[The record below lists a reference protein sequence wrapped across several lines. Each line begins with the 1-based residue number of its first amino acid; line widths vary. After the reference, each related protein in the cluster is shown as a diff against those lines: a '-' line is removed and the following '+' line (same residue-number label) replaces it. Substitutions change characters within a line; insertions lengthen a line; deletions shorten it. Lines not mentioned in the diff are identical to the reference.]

1 MVAYHGACYR
11 DYEDGL
17 FPVQKSLDD
26 DEDGVERGFEVGEDE
41 KDMFMCGRDGDHVMG
56 VCFECDV
63 CSFRNVNE
71 RDVVWESPKDR
82 RTLRYIRRVLLDV
95 MWSRTRDTVKNTFGR
110 MRKDCAEATKALA
123 IGHIFPRMGNP
134 EVDDKV
140 GMGIALVL
148 LHASLR
154 KGNYAK
160 HLQFDTT
167 RKTASW
173 AWHAWTAILREEDE
187 SIYASDEKT
196 MHASASPTRTK
207 WFQRFVLGV
216 KRRMG
221 VMRKQD
227 EALSS
232 EQVIAL
238 QEVGEHMW
246 TRADGVEERRKIA
259 NVMAFVV
266 IGFCASL
273 RGEEVPLVSIMGLLS
288 FWRETLPK
296 NFVMLTLRG
305 RFKGE
310 DNLKW
315 HLVPVVDETNS
326 GIRVRRWVHRLLT
339 LRLKEDKVKE
349 GPLFADGN
357 GKRAKMRDFNADFQQ
372 LVSVAMERSP
382 NAFSSKADVEDFNL
396 RRSMRRGSTTQS
408 LNNKTPKDIINS
420 MNRWRK
426 REAARGAEPGL
437 EMQQVYTQAL
447 SAVDATLVYSRNL

>member
-17 FPVQKSLDD
+17 FPVQRTLDD
-26 DEDGVERGFEVGEDE
+26 DEDGGESGFEVEDDAKE
-41 KDMFMCGRDGDHVMG
+41 MFMCGRDGDHVMG

-63 CSFRNVNE
+63 CQFRNVNG
-71 RDVVWESPKDR
+71 RDVVWESPKDT
-82 RTLRYIRRVLLDV
+82 RTLRYIRRALLDV
-95 MWSRTRDTVKNTFGR
+95 MWSRTKETVKNTFNR
-110 MRKDCAEATKALA
+110 MRKDCAEAAEALSV
-123 IGHIFPRMGNP
+123 GRIFPKMGNP
-134 EVDDKV
+134 EVEDKV

-154 KGNYAK
+154 KGNYTN

-173 AWHAWTAILREEDE
+173 AWHACTAILRDEDE
-187 SIYASDEKT
+187 TLYASDDKT
-196 MHASASPTRTK
+196 MHASGAPTRTK

-227 EALSS
+227 EALTS
-232 EQVIAL
+232 EQVKAL
-238 QEVGEHMW
+238 QELGEHMW
-246 TRADGVEERRKIA
+246 ERADGAEEKRKVA

-266 IGFCASL
+266 IGFVASL
-273 RGEEVPLVSIMGLLS
+273 RGEEVPLVSIKGLRA
-288 FWRETLPK
+288 FWTETLPK
-296 NFVMLTLRG
+296 RFVMLTLRG

-315 HLVPVVDETNS
+315 HLVPVVDVTSS

-339 LRLKEDKVKE
+339 LRLREDKVEE
-349 GPLFADGN
+349 GPLFVDKN

-372 LVSVAMERSP
+372 FVSIAMERSP
-382 NAFSSKADVEDFNL
+382 HAFSNKAEVEDFNL

-408 LNNKTPKDIINS
+408 LNNKTPPDIVNT

-447 SAVDATLVYSRNL
+447 SAVEATLVYSRNL